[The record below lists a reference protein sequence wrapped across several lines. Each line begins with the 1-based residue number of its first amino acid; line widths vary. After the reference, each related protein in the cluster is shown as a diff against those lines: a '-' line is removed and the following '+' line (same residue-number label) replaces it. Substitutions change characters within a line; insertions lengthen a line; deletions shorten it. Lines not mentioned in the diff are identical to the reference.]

1 MDNGVR
7 YFIQTLSALK
17 DSTTV
22 SFDQIKTCRDALNAI
37 IDNKATC
44 ANLLYTINTDK
55 LAFGCIVMPKFRGDE
70 VNNLLISGDPIRIQ
84 EIEVEIDSKL
94 FDY

>member
-37 IDNKATC
+37 IDNKV
-44 ANLLYTINTDK
+44 K
-55 LAFGCIVMPKFRGDE
+55 LP
-70 VNNLLISGDPIRIQ
+70 
-84 EIEVEIDSKL
+84 
-94 FDY
+94 